1 MNSFHINAKV
11 IENVAREAML
21 SGHFEDA
28 QKVLKESL
36 IGINQEQIND
46 ILNGVAEIINV
57 ENGINIVKNSNVEY
71 QKNLL
76 AVKEKIENSEFEQR
90 KIKYENLKKFYLKK
104 HYEYVNHKTENGII
118 SAPKIIIDELIGK
131 ISSSNLFNEVPAFE
145 QIKILLPFYTEK
157 EIQDVISD
165 IKFFG
170 YQIFSNFTLYKENNS
185 FGRLSGVVK
194 KLEDK
199 SNIKDTDI
207 LFLDIE
213 DRDSLLKHYR
223 LFEKAGAV
231 IAYSTMTSLL
241 AHVDI
246 FRNSKEDFEQTPL
259 LLINRN
265 QKEEIN
271 KMYQKNITINF
282 KLNTISAK
290 WYF

>member
-1 MNSFHINAKV
+1 MNSFHINAKI

-57 ENGINIVKNSNVEY
+57 ENGINIIKNSNVEY

-90 KIKYENLKKFYLKK
+90 KIKHENLKKFYLKK

-290 WYF
+290 

>member
-28 QKVLKESL
+28 YKVLKESL

-57 ENGINIVKNSNVEY
+57 ENGINIIKNSNVEY

-76 AVKEKIENSEFEQR
+76 AVKEKIENSEFERR
-90 KIKYENLKKFYLKK
+90 KIQHENLKKFYLKK
-104 HYEYVNHKTENGII
+104 HYEYINHKIENGII

-241 AHVDI
+241 GHVDI

>member
-1 MNSFHINAKV
+1 MNNFHINAKV

-46 ILNGVAEIINV
+46 ILNGVSEIINV
-57 ENGINIVKNSNVEY
+57 ENGINIIKNSNVEY

-76 AVKEKIENSEFEQR
+76 AVKEKMENSEFEQR
-90 KIKYENLKKFYLKK
+90 KIKHEKLKKFYLKK

-131 ISSSNLFNEVPAFE
+131 ISSSNLFNEVSAFE
-145 QIKILLPFYTEK
+145 QIKILLPFCTEK

-185 FGRLSGVVK
+185 FGRLNGIVK

-213 DRDSLLKHYR
+213 DRESLLKHYR

-271 KMYQKNITINF
+271 KMYKKNITINF

>member
-290 WYF
+290 

>member
-28 QKVLKESL
+28 QKVLKDSL

-290 WYF
+290 

>member
-1 MNSFHINAKV
+1 MNSFHINAKI

-57 ENGINIVKNSNVEY
+57 ENGINIIKNSNVEY

-90 KIKYENLKKFYLKK
+90 KIKHENLKKFYLKK

-246 FRNSKEDFEQTPL
+246 FRNSKENFEQTPL

-290 WYF
+290 